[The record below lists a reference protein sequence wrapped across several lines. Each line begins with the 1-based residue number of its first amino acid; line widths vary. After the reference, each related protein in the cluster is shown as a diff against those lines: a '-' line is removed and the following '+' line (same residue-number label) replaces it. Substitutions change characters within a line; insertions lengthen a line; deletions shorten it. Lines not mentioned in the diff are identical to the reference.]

1 MNTSLWHY
9 LFLALDLGSIAIP
22 LFFSFHPKTPFYKT
36 WSSAWPALTLTAFFF
51 ISWDMLF
58 TSRGIWGFNPAYN
71 TGYLLGNLPMEEAL
85 FFICIPYA
93 CLYTYFVVARSLR
106 GFVFKQENL
115 VNYSLLAG
123 CVLVVILSRGRWYPT
138 VTFSLLAA
146 LLVVLKF
153 WAKVKY
159 LGRFYLAYA
168 IILIPFFLVNG
179 ILTGSGIQEE
189 VVWYDQT
196 ENLTYRMGTIPVED
210 VFYGML
216 LILLN
221 VSLYEAFL
229 KNKSKVFRP
238 GRAQG

>member
-1 MNTSLWHY
+1 MNTSLWHF
-9 LFLALDLGSIAIP
+9 LFLGLDLGSIAIP

-36 WSSAWPALTLTAFFF
+36 WSSAWPALILTAVIF

-58 TSRGIWGFNPAYN
+58 TWGGIWGFNPMYN
-71 TGYLLGNLPMEEAL
+71 TGYALGNLPVEEAL

-93 CLYTYFVVARSLR
+93 CLYTYFVIARSLKA
-106 GFVFKQENL
+106 FVFKQENL
-115 VNYSLLAG
+115 VTYSLLAG
-123 CVLVVILSRGRWYPT
+123 CVLVAILSGGRWYPT
-138 VTFSLLAA
+138 VTFSS
-146 LLVVLKF
+146 LVVLIAVLKF

-179 ILTGSGIQEE
+179 ILTGSGIEEE
-189 VVWYDQT
+189 VVWYNQT
-196 ENLTYRMGTIPVED
+196 QNLTYRMGTIPVED

-221 VSLYEAFL
+221 VSLYEAFQQ
-229 KNKSKVFRP
+229 KGSKVIRP